1 MGCTDYYLQVKFTSF
16 RKIYSLSQA
25 IHRYNNDRENINDL
39 TFVETIG
46 RATFILCCYDG
57 IYYNNDND
65 VPNLIGQPEDFGYPA
80 AGRDL
85 QSVQTHAGV
94 GVPHVNTA
102 VHGAGDE
109 QAAGRVEVGGGDL
122 DGQDL
127 AVHLLGV
134 RHGPFDDHSAGAQV
148 PHGYGRVSG
157 GRGYQNPVQRVVQRL
172 DDGRL
177 VRLVVVQPGHVLVG
191 DRRFGA
197 LDRHERPV
205 IVGHAHDGLLGPVE
219 VHDGE
224 RPQLAVVGFRGHREP
239 VERQQARGPAQVP
252 HLDHG
257 VRGHGVQ
264 VPVDRVVGHALHAP
278 AVAQQRG
285 AVDRARRPVDRHVP
299 QPHGPVRAAGG
310 QLGVADGAHAREPRQ
325 VGRVPDGRDAGGRS
339 GRRAAE
345 LAAVGLVEHVTLGHG
360 HVVGQ
365 RHGRE
370 RPAGVEEHDLLD
382 RPVVVQLVVRVS
394 ADRRRPLGRRRL
406 GGGRHARRLVGQPLE
421 VVLGRLVRV
430 ARLVL
435 ERVPFVGRYELEHAH
450 GAVLVADRDLRRP
463 DLLPFAERVHVR
475 QISGDRAPPQVDDQA
490 QLELAGRHVVEQQL
504 AAQHR
509 QADDAELGHRHQ
521 TVDVG
526 RHYGLC
532 DTDN

>member
-1 MGCTDYYLQVKFTSF
+1 
-16 RKIYSLSQA
+16 
-25 IHRYNNDRENINDL
+25 
-39 TFVETIG
+39 
-46 RATFILCCYDG
+46 
-57 IYYNNDND
+57 
-65 VPNLIGQPEDFGYPA
+65 
-80 AGRDL
+80 
-85 QSVQTHAGV
+85 
-94 GVPHVNTA
+94 VNTA

-109 QAAGRVEVGGGDL
+109 QTAGRVEVGGGDL

-134 RHGPFDDHSAGAQV
+134 RHGPFDDHLAGAQV
-148 PHGYGRVSG
+148 PHGHGRVGG
-157 GRGYQNPVQRVVQRL
+157 GRGYQDPVQRVVQRL

-177 VRLVVVQPGHVLVG
+177 VRLVVVQPGHVLAG

-205 IVGHAHDGLLGPVE
+205 TVGHAHDGLLGPVE

-224 RPQLAVVGFRGHREP
+224 RPQLLVVGFRGHREP

-257 VRGHGVQ
+257 VRGHRVQ

-278 AVAQQRG
+278 AVSQQRG
-285 AVDRARRPVDRHVP
+285 AVHRARRPVALRVP

-325 VGRVPDGRDAGGRS
+325 VGRVPDGRGGRGRG
-339 GRRAAE
+339 GRRAADV
-345 LAAVGLVEHVTLGHG
+345 AVVGLVDHVTLGHG
-360 HVVGQ
+360 HAVGQ

-382 RPVVVQLVVRVS
+382 RAAVVQLAVRVS

-406 GGGRHARRLVGQPLE
+406 GDGRPGRRLVGQPLE
-421 VVLGRLVRV
+421 VVRGRVVRV

-435 ERVPFVGRYELEHAH
+435 ERVPLVGRHELEHAH
-450 GAVLVADRDLRRP
+450 GAVLVGDRDLRRP
-463 DLLPFAERVHVR
+463 DFLPFAVRVPVR
-475 QISGDRAPPQVDDQA
+475 HASGDRALPQADDQA

-504 AAQHR
+504 AAHHR
-509 QADDAELGHRHQ
+509 QAYDAELGHRHQ
-521 TVDVG
+521 TVDVD
-526 RHYGLC
+526 RRYGLC
-532 DTDN
+532 DIDNETVLLFLKFVARFLSRFESKIFFSNSL